1 LKYSLSSVFA
11 SNLLD
16 LTPNYCSFLTFVL
29 APAKLE
35 KELCVLNELAPNIEP
50 LEAVLFWLVPLL
62 KHLLAAALA
71 ENGYFLL
78 INTLYVLPGIELG

>member
-16 LTPNYCSFLTFVL
+16 LTPNYCSFLTLVL

-35 KELCVLNELAPNIEP
+35 NELCVLNELAPKIEP
-50 LEAVLFWLVPLL
+50 LAAVLFWLVPLL

-71 ENGYFLL
+71 ENGCFLL
-78 INTLYVLPGIELG
+78 INTL